1 MRWELLFN
9 DLESQLERGLAEEHD
24 DVARDDERLRLARLG
39 IGDRVRAVTGRSVA
53 VTLRSG
59 VRVALTVEQVGR
71 DWVCG
76 EADAA
81 GDTLV
86 MPFWGVAS
94 IGMPLALARDSIAPA
109 AGRAQL
115 VERLGVAF
123 VLRDL
128 ARRRRTVEL
137 TIGSG
142 TVHGTIDRVG
152 RDHLDVAEHEPGEL
166 RRDRIVRRSC
176 LVPLAALE
184 CVRVR
189 PE

>member
-1 MRWELLFN
+1 MRWELLFD
-9 DLESQLERGLAEEHD
+9 DLESQLERGLADEHD

-39 IGDRVRAVTGRSVA
+39 IGDRLRGVTGRSVTI
-53 VTLRSG
+53 TLRSG
-59 VRVALTVEQVGR
+59 MRLALTVEQVGR

-81 GDTLV
+81 ADTLV
-86 MPFWGVAS
+86 VPFGGVAS
-94 IGMPLALARDSIAPA
+94 IGMPLALSRASIAPS

-115 VERLGVAF
+115 AQRLGIAF

-128 ARRRRTVEL
+128 ARRRRAVEL
-137 TIGSG
+137 TVGSG

-152 RDHLDVAEHEPGEL
+152 RDHLDVAEHEPGEP

-176 LVPLAALE
+176 LVPIAALE